1 MKTSTFIRFFIVAS
15 LFLLMQSSPVF
26 SASFT
31 QGNLVVSRA
40 ATNTAVGV
48 SVFLDEYSPT
58 GTLVQ
63 TVAMPTIASGSNRP
77 FVISGQQNFEGTLN
91 LSTDKRYLVMG
102 GYKSGACTVS
112 TASGNTR
119 IVATVDNNALVNTS
133 TELTDFDFYFK
144 SVASTNGTD
153 LWIDGNFGIH
163 YTTLGAS
170 TSTRVSTDNQNNYNL
185 GIYDNK
191 LYFCTEAAASRFG
204 YLSNGLPTTAN
215 QPYTILGSAFAP
227 TQIAGLNAPYG
238 MIMFDMDATIPGVD
252 VVYMAEGAL
261 NGTANASRG
270 LVKYCV
276 NSSGVW
282 VKSGAIIPAPV
293 ATDGLKQLTGSYDAA
308 TGVVTLYAVTQ
319 AAVNANATSSIVKI
333 TDATGYN
340 GSLSGSF
347 TNLVTSGANTAFRG
361 IALAPQAAA
370 AATAPDAAANVA
382 ATAGNTQAS
391 VAFSTP
397 NNTGGSAITSY
408 TVTPY
413 IGTTAQTPVTGT
425 GSPILV
431 SGLTNGTAYTFT
443 VTATNSI
450 GVGAVSATS
459 AAVTPLLVP
468 DAPTIGT
475 ATVSGATVTVPFTAP
490 ASNGGSTI
498 TSYTVTSNPR
508 GGVGTL
514 TQAGSGTI
522 TVTGLISG
530 NAYTF
535 TVKATNANGS
545 SIASGVSNSV
555 TPNLAPIIGIA
566 PVATAGALQASV
578 KVNTANK
585 GYNQA
590 ITSYTVTPYIGTTAQ
605 TPVSGTSNPI
615 VITGLTAG
623 TSYTFTA
630 YVTNSTGNS
639 ATSAASALVTPTAA
653 AVPGVPTGVVA
664 TVGNTQASVL
674 FVAPAEN
681 GSAIT
686 GYTVTPYIGTTAQ
699 TSLIAT
705 GTGSP
710 ITVYNLTNNT
720 AYTFKVFATNG
731 VGNSAESTASAVVT
745 PSSTTA
751 VNEVSGKAALSVSA
765 YNGKIKFTAVQGE
778 KLEVYTAL
786 GQKLLCK
793 VTVDGVNEITLASKG
808 VMIVKVGNRI
818 AKVTL

>member
-1 MKTSTFIRFFIVAS
+1 M
-15 LFLLMQSSPVF
+15 
-26 SASFT
+26 
-31 QGNLVVSRA
+31 
-40 ATNTAVGV
+40 
-48 SVFLDEYSPT
+48 
-58 GTLVQ
+58 
-63 TVAMPTIASGSNRP
+63 
-77 FVISGQQNFEGTLN
+77 
-91 LSTDKRYLVMG
+91 
-102 GYKSGACTVS
+102 
-112 TASGNTR
+112 
-119 IVATVDNNALVNTS
+119 
-133 TELTDFDFYFK
+133 
-144 SVASTNGTD
+144 
-153 LWIDGNFGIH
+153 
-163 YTTLGAS
+163 
-170 TSTRVSTDNQNNYNL
+170 
-185 GIYDNK
+185 
-191 LYFCTEAAASRFG
+191 
-204 YLSNGLPTTAN
+204 
-215 QPYTILGSAFAP
+215 
-227 TQIAGLNAPYG
+227 
-238 MIMFDMDATIPGVD
+238 
-252 VVYMAEGAL
+252 
-261 NGTANASRG
+261 
-270 LVKYCV
+270 
-276 NSSGVW
+276 
-282 VKSGAIIPAPV
+282 
-293 ATDGLKQLTGSYDAA
+293 
-308 TGVVTLYAVTQ
+308 
-319 AAVNANATSSIVKI
+319 
-333 TDATGYN
+333 
-340 GSLSGSF
+340 
-347 TNLVTSGANTAFRG
+347 
-361 IALAPQAAA
+361 APQAAA

-475 ATVSGATVTVPFTAP
+475 ATVSGATVTVPFTAS